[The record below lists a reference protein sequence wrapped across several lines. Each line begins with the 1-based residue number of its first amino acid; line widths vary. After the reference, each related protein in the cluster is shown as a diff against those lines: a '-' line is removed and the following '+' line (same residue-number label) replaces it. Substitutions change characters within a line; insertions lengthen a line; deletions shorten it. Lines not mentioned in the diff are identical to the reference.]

1 MSDDR
6 DDDTDEPSI
15 NRRERG
21 AVSVS
26 PKTLVF
32 AAALFLGGG
41 VGGGGLSF
49 AAKGIVPEE
58 LSRDLAE
65 TRAATDPLKA
75 QMVQVQAALVRIEA
89 NSGGDKLVHDTLSG
103 RVQDHEER
111 IRLLERKIR

>member
-21 AVSVS
+21 AVSIS
-26 PKTLVF
+26 PKTLLF
-32 AAALFLGGG
+32 SAALFLGGG

-65 TRAATDPLKA
+65 TSTAVAELKA

-89 NSGGDKLVHDTLSG
+89 SSGGDKLVHDTLSG
-103 RVQDHEER
+103 RVSDHEER